1 MQEDVYRGDGL
12 NLYTYCRNNPVVY
25 YDPSGMIGERTPGY
39 NVYGLYDN
47 DSEKPYYIGITNDL
61 ERRAQEHKETGRLDP
76 KRQEYFENAYKN
88 KLSQLEEGSTENVQC
103 KDMGME

>member
-1 MQEDVYRGDGL
+1 M
-12 NLYTYCRNNPVVY
+12 VY

-76 KRQEYFENAYKN
+76 KRVVFVHWMWILHMER
-88 KLSQLEEGSTENVQC
+88 LE
-103 KDMGME
+103 DMSSVILIISILDTV